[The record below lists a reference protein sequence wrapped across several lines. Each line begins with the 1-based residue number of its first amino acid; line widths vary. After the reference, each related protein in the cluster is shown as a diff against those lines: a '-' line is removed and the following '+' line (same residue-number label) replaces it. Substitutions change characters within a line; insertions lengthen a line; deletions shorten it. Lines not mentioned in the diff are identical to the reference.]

1 MRIRALQH
9 VSIRSRDLDRARDFY
24 ERLLGLPT
32 VPRPELGFPGA
43 WYGIGASQLH
53 LIAHEKLMDGID
65 PTDPHFALEVES
77 LEAVRRELE
86 AQGGAA
92 AATKGWESSGD
103 QRAGGGWGKATDQ
116 RAAAGWAK
124 AGDQHAGGGWAKA
137 SDQKT
142 GGGWAKASDQR
153 PGSSSR

>member
-43 WYGIGASQLH
+43 WYGIGTSQLH

-86 AQGGAA
+86 ARGVPFLDFGGSQLWVRDPDTLVREINRFACSLPTDSHVIEVPPTPVDHAIDAA
-92 AATKGWESSGD
+92 FRSLRRLLRRHPA
-103 QRAGGGWGKATDQ
+103 QQ
-116 RAAAGWAK
+116 
-124 AGDQHAGGGWAKA
+124 
-137 SDQKT
+137 
-142 GGGWAKASDQR
+142 
-153 PGSSSR
+153 PL

>member
-43 WYGIGASQLH
+43 WYGIGTSQLH
-53 LIAHEKLMDGID
+53 LIAREQLMEGID

-77 LEAVRRELE
+77 LEAVRRELQ
-86 AQGGAA
+86 ARGIPYLDFGGPQLWVRDPD
-92 AATKGWESSGD
+92 GNVVEFCEPSG
-103 QRAGGGWGKATDQ
+103 A
-116 RAAAGWAK
+116 
-124 AGDQHAGGGWAKA
+124 
-137 SDQKT
+137 
-142 GGGWAKASDQR
+142 
-153 PGSSSR
+153 